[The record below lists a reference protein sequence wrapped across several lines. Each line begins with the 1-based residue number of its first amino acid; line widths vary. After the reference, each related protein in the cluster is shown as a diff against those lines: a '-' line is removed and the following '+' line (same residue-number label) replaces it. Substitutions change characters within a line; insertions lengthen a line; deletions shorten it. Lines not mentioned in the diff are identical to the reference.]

1 MKKKT
6 IYYAGVAL
14 VTTCIM
20 QLVFTG
26 MIYNPLSLYTS
37 SIIEDMDLSRTS
49 YALTLT
55 TMSLVCAVANWTLGW
70 FKKKINLRGIL
81 VMGGAVMSV
90 SMFVYSKANSLGVL
104 YLAAVLTGIAFAYLA
119 SAVGGTIINAWFSK
133 HAGFLVG
140 ATITMAAIGGT
151 IFSPM
156 VGGWIAAYGWRKSF
170 LIAAVISIITTAI
183 IGIFFRSEPS
193 SVGVHPAFQEGADA
207 EDKKDTATVEEEGL
221 TLKEGMRT
229 VSFWTTIVVWLLIGI
244 IVYSIMSIISIYVQ
258 DLGFDAAAAGKA
270 LAPMYTANMILPF
283 ILGWLADRIPVK
295 YVVSGGMILF
305 TIACVILLTSPS
317 SLNMIYLV
325 AVFTGVGI
333 ATGRSTLPMH
343 VRRVFGNKEYAAFI
357 GIFVGV
363 FSGGIAIGSTVI
375 AAFYDMTGTYASAM
389 KIYIP
394 LMIAAIAAMFFLSDR
409 TDKKEN
415 NKK

>member
-6 IYYAGVAL
+6 IYYASVAL
-14 VTTCIM
+14 AATCIM

-26 MIYNPLSLYTS
+26 LIYNPLSLYTS
-37 SIIEDMDLSRTS
+37 SILEEMNLSRTS

-70 FKKKINLRGIL
+70 LKKKINLRGIL
-81 VMGGAVMSV
+81 VMGGVLMTV
-90 SMFVYSKANSLGVL
+90 SMVIYSKANGLGIL
-104 YLAAVLTGIAFAYLA
+104 YLAAILTGIAFAYLA

-133 HAGFLVG
+133 HAGILVG

-151 IFSPM
+151 VFSPL
-156 VGGWIAAYGWRKSF
+156 VGGWIAAYGWRKSIM
-170 LIAAVISIITTAI
+170 IAAVISAAATEL
-183 IGIFFRSEPS
+183 IGIFFRNEPS
-193 SVGVHPAFQEGADA
+193 VVGVYPAFYDGISEEG
-207 EDKKDTATVEEEGL
+207 EKDLSVNEEGL
-221 TLKEGMRT
+221 TLKEGIKT
-229 VSFWTTIVVWLLIGI
+229 IAFWSTIFVWLLIGI

-317 SLNMIYLV
+317 SLGLIYLV

-394 LMIAAIAAMFFLSDR
+394 LMIAAIIAMFFFTDR
-409 TDKKEN
+409 VNGHGKS
-415 NKK
+415 NK

>member
-6 IYYAGVAL
+6 IYYASVAL
-14 VTTCIM
+14 AATCIM

-26 MIYNPLSLYTS
+26 LIYNPLSLYTS
-37 SIIEDMDLSRTS
+37 SILEEMNLSRTS

-70 FKKKINLRGIL
+70 LKKKINLRGIL
-81 VMGGAVMSV
+81 VMGGVLMTV
-90 SMFVYSKANSLGVL
+90 SMVIYSKANGLGIL
-104 YLAAVLTGIAFAYLA
+104 YLAAILTGIAFAYLA

-133 HAGFLVG
+133 HAGILVG

-151 IFSPM
+151 VFSPL

-170 LIAAVISIITTAI
+170 MIAAVISAAATAL

-193 SVGVHPAFQEGADA
+193 VVGVYPAFYDGISEEG
-207 EDKKDTATVEEEGL
+207 EKDLSVNEEGL
-221 TLKEGMRT
+221 TLKEGIKT
-229 VSFWTTIVVWLLIGI
+229 IAFWSTIFVWLLIGI

-295 YVVSGGMILF
+295 
-305 TIACVILLTSPS
+305 
-317 SLNMIYLV
+317 
-325 AVFTGVGI
+325 
-333 ATGRSTLPMH
+333 
-343 VRRVFGNKEYAAFI
+343 
-357 GIFVGV
+357 
-363 FSGGIAIGSTVI
+363 
-375 AAFYDMTGTYASAM
+375 
-389 KIYIP
+389 
-394 LMIAAIAAMFFLSDR
+394 
-409 TDKKEN
+409 
-415 NKK
+415 